1 MPEAT
6 NNGIAE
12 EGKRNEQKRRKLEGK
27 ESPTHSQPN
36 YFSSTH
42 TFTYLQP
49 RKRRNHLRQR
59 RRLLFSL
66 SLSFFSLGAR
76 SATTKLIGGRSA
88 GQRRAAVA
96 AACPC

>member
-6 NNGIAE
+6 NNGITE

-49 RKRRNHLRQR
+49 RKRRNHLR
-59 RRLLFSL
+59 
-66 SLSFFSLGAR
+66 
-76 SATTKLIGGRSA
+76 
-88 GQRRAAVA
+88 
-96 AACPC
+96 